1 MRAKGGRRR
10 REGGGMGAAGRRRGA
25 AASAVVAAAA
35 VALGMAALVAPA
47 EANVAGAFLA
57 PKAFSDS
64 VCREPLVEDNPQSF
78 CKTVGDCPEKIKLKH
93 CYRTCNRDAC
103 TPDQSFTFYAHRLH
117 KNMVRDYIM
126 FPNNNCTLNDKNEAV
141 VFGSLAKDVDFGK
154 RVCIK
159 TNAGSEETKFYK
171 KYGPTEALLVFF
183 GLLIGS
189 ALVVGGIIFF
199 KRHQGATLGAQA
211 AAMKMRMNVGN
222 YSGSM
227 AMGRGASIGNPQDAG
242 ASPAQ
247 VSIQA

>member
-1 MRAKGGRRR
+1 
-10 REGGGMGAAGRRRGA
+10 MGAAGRRRGA
-25 AASAVVAAAA
+25 ATSAVAAA

-57 PKAFSDS
+57 PKTFSDS
-64 VCREPLVEDNPQSF
+64 ECKEPVEQDNPQRF
-78 CKTVGDCPEKIKLKH
+78 CKTVGHCPEKIKTKH
-93 CYRTCNRDAC
+93 CYRICDRDAC
-103 TPDQSFTFYAHRLH
+103 TPDQSVLFYAHRLH
-117 KNMVRDYIM
+117 KNMIRDYII
-126 FPNNNCTLNDKNEAV
+126 FPNNNCTLNDENEAIV
-141 VFGSLAKDVDFGK
+141 TGTLAKHVKFGK

-159 TNAGSEETKFYK
+159 TSTGSEETKFYK

-199 KRHQGATLGAQA
+199 KRHQGATLGAQQ
-211 AAMKMRMNVGN
+211 AAMKMRMSVGN

-227 AMGRGASIGNPQDAG
+227 AMGRGPPIGNPQDAG

-247 VSIQA
+247 VPVQVQA